1 MKVDVTNHEDTVA
14 KMKGYNIV
22 MDGTTIKL
30 NGLSTRCIA
39 DAGCHGVNLNGFGE
53 ENESH
58 SKFVQHG
65 TTCLPGFGMTPGVTQ
80 MMAMYA
86 ANQLD
91 TVESVRVSHGSY
103 RPIAFSASITETT
116 TYEYDPHLPTRTVYE
131 EDEFKQV
138 PPFARPRE
146 IELPAPYGKTMQYI
160 IPHSET
166 ITLAKALEDKGVQLI
181 ETRGTWPEQ
190 NMQLVR
196 ALYDY
201 GILRN
206 DQIEINGKEIG
217 IMDCISKYLLKSK
230 EGQAT
235 ELYGYALHV
244 EVVGMKNNQKQRHVL
259 YHTHPLSD
267 GSVVGWE
274 KLRAYTRNVGIPFGI
289 ATELIAKGVV
299 NKVGVITPEE
309 AFENPQII
317 FDELEKRGIYIHEEI
332 FTEKENYNFV

>member
-1 MKVDVTNHEDTVA
+1 MID
-14 KMKGYNIV
+14 
-22 MDGTTIKL
+22 
-30 NGLSTRCIA
+30 
-39 DAGCHGVNLNGFGE
+39 GFGE

-58 SKFVQHG
+58 AIFVQNEK
-65 TTCLPGFGMTPGVTQ
+65 TCLPGFGMTPGVTQ
-80 MMAMYA
+80 MMAMHA

-116 TYEYDPHLPTRTVYE
+116 TYEYDPHLPSRTVYE
-131 EDEFKQV
+131 DGEFKQV
-138 PPFARPRE
+138 LPFARPRE
-146 IELPAPYGKTMQYI
+146 IELPAPYGKETQYI

-166 ITLAKALEDKGVQLI
+166 ITLAKALENKGVKLI
-181 ETRGTWPEQ
+181 ETRGTWPKQ

-217 IMDCISKYLLKSK
+217 IMDCISQYLLQSK
-230 EGQAT
+230 EGQET

-244 EVVGMKNNQKQRHVL
+244 EVIGMKNNEKQRHVL

-289 ATELIAKGVV
+289 AAELIATGHVSRVGVV
-299 NKVGVITPEE
+299 TPEE
-309 AFENPQII
+309 AFENPQLI
-317 FDELEKRGIYIHEEI
+317 FDELAKRGIHIHEEVS
-332 FTEKENYNFV
+332 TYKENYNFV